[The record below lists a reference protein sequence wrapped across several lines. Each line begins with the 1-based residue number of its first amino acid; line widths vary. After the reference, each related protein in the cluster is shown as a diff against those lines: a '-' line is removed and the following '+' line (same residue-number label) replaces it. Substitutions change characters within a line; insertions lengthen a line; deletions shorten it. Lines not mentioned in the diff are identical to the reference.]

1 MKVNYDD
8 IHQSLIF
15 KSSKLKELKNQIFM
29 NGVIRIPKPKI
40 DFFAFMVKTIISQ
53 QISDKAANSIW
64 KKFCK
69 YFDKNTPKFKNIK
82 NICSLELQLKN
93 IGISNRKIEYILTI
107 YQSMLSKSLNSN
119 LLKNQSENEIKK
131 KLTKLKGIGMWTC
144 DMILIFFLIRPNIL
158 PESDL
163 IIKKVKKKICC
174 MEDKEINFNK
184 IFSPNLSILSLHMW
198 KMSKRIL

>member
-8 IHQSLIF
+8 IHQSLIL
-15 KSSKLKELKNQIFM
+15 KSSKFKKLKNQIFM

-93 IGISNRKIEYILTI
+93 IGISNRKIEYILSL
-107 YQSMLSKSLNSN
+107 YQTMLSKSLNSN

-131 KLTKLKGIGMWTC
+131 KLTKLKGIGLWTC
-144 DMILIFFLIRPNIL
+144 DMILIFFLIRPNIF

-174 MEDKEINFNK
+174 IENKEINFNK

>member
-1 MKVNYDD
+1 
-8 IHQSLIF
+8 
-15 KSSKLKELKNQIFM
+15 M

-53 QISDKAANSIW
+53 QISDKVANSIW

-93 IGISNRKIEYILTI
+93 IGISNRKIEYVLTL
-107 YQSMLSKSLNSN
+107 YQSLLSKSLDSN

-174 MEDKEINFNK
+174 IENKEINFNK

>member
-8 IHQSLIF
+8 IHQSLIL
-15 KSSKLKELKNQIFM
+15 KSSKFKKLKNQIFM

-53 QISDKAANSIW
+53 QISDKVANSIW

-93 IGISNRKIEYILTI
+93 IGISNRKIEYILTL

-119 LLKNQSENEIKK
+119 LLKNQSEDEIKK
-131 KLTKLKGIGMWTC
+131 KLTKFKGIGMWTC
-144 DMILIFFLIRPNIL
+144 DMILIFFLTRPNIL

-174 MEDKEINFNK
+174 IENKEINFNK

>member
-1 MKVNYDD
+1 
-8 IHQSLIF
+8 
-15 KSSKLKELKNQIFM
+15 
-29 NGVIRIPKPKI
+29 
-40 DFFAFMVKTIISQ
+40 MVKTIISQ

-82 NICSLELQLKN
+82 SIFSLELQLKN
-93 IGISNRKIEYILTI
+93 IGISSRKIEYILSL
-107 YQSMLSKSLNSN
+107 YQTMLSKSLNSN

-131 KLTKLKGIGMWTC
+131 
-144 DMILIFFLIRPNIL
+144 
-158 PESDL
+158 
-163 IIKKVKKKICC
+163 VKKKICC
-174 MEDKEINFNK
+174 IENKEINFNK

>member
-8 IHQSLIF
+8 IHQSLIIR
-15 KSSKLKELKNQIFM
+15 SSKFKELKNQIFM
-29 NGVIRIPKPKI
+29 NGVIRISKPKI
-40 DFFAFMVKTIISQ
+40 DFFSFMIKTIISQ
-53 QISDKAANSIW
+53 QISDNVANSIW

-82 NICSLELQLKN
+82 NISSLELKLNN
-93 IGISNRKIEYILTI
+93 IGISKRKIEYILAI
-107 YQSMLSKSLNSN
+107 YHSILSKSLNSD
-119 LLKNQSENEIKK
+119 LLKNQSESEIKK
-131 KLTKLKGIGMWTC
+131 KLIKFKGIGMWTC
-144 DMILIFFLIRPNIL
+144 DMILIFFLMRPNIL
-158 PESDL
+158 PENDL

-174 MEDKEINFNK
+174 LENKEINFNK